1 VVKMDNRNKTND
13 FDFVQE
19 EPIIGNSPEAKRL
32 RRAVKK
38 LAKVDSNVLIIGETG
53 IGKELAARH
62 IFHLSRRYNKA
73 FVKINCAALGKTI
86 DKKDL
91 YGQDTEGD
99 QAVMRSIGLL
109 EKANKGILFLDN
121 IGDMSPEYQDEFLR
135 VLRDNLI
142 RRVGSDQSIL
152 VDMRIVSTSDR
163 DLMPDVETGK
173 FRKELYFLLNSVTLI
188 IPPLRERKQDIP
200 ELFSYFLKKHCDQ
213 EGKEEPAVQSEI
225 FESILEY
232 DWKGNIRELEN
243 TVQNL
248 VMMSPEGELSPEFLP
263 FRIKKHPFEFLEPR
277 NLKRVISEIEIYL
290 IKKALNKFGGNQVKA
305 AKLLGIPE
313 ATLRFKM
320 KKYNIPKE

>member
-1 VVKMDNRNKTND
+1 MVKMDKRNKTND
-13 FDFVQE
+13 LDFVQE

-121 IGDMSPEYQDEFLR
+121 IGDMSSEYQDEFLR

-152 VDMRIVSTSDR
+152 VDMRVISTSDR
-163 DLMPDVETGK
+163 DLLPDVEAGK